1 MRAVA
6 TVLPFRTNSYVVEH
20 LIDWDA
26 APDDPIYRLVF
37 PQPDM
42 SKTEPADADGQR
54 GVIINTSSVAGIEGQ
69 TGQIAY
75 SASKGGIIGM
85 PALVRPAQA

>member
-42 SKTEPADADGQR
+42 LPEADVQRLADM
-54 GVIINTSSVAGIEGQ
+54 ID
-69 TGQIAY
+69 
-75 SASKGGIIGM
+75 GGEHD
-85 PALVRPAQA
+85 PLLHVRRA